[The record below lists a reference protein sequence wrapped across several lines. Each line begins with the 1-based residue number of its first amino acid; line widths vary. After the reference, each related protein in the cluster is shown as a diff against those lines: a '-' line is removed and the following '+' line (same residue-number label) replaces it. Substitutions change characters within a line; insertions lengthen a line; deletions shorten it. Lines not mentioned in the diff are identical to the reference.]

1 MTRLSTRE
9 VNPTRSELIEL
20 KRKISLS
27 ETGYSLL
34 KKKRDALMI
43 ELFNAI
49 KKAKAAREEL
59 DDAYEAAQTNMAI
72 AMATDGIVKL
82 KSAAFAREDT
92 PDITVVEQN
101 IMGIEVPHISE
112 AAVIK
117 KLYERGY
124 GIGGTSSRI
133 DEACRYYEIVLEK
146 AIVTAEFETI
156 INRILAEIDKT
167 KRRVNALEYKIL
179 PQLEEAQKTVQ
190 TRLNEREREGL
201 FVVKRIKKKISG

>member
-1 MTRLSTRE
+1 MNRLSTRE

-49 KKAKAAREEL
+49 KKAKEAREEL

-201 FVVKRIKKKISG
+201 FVVKRIKKKISE

>member
-1 MTRLSTRE
+1 
-9 VNPTRSELIEL
+9 
-20 KRKISLS
+20 
-27 ETGYSLL
+27 
-34 KKKRDALMI
+34 MI

-49 KKAKAAREEL
+49 KKAKEAREEL
-59 DDAYEAAQTNMAI
+59 DDAYEAAQANMAI

-101 IMGIEVPHISE
+101 IMGIAVPHISE
-112 AAVIK
+112 ALVIR

-156 INRILAEIDKT
+156 INRILSEMDRT

-190 TRLNEREREGL
+190 AHLNEREREGL
-201 FVVKRIKKKISG
+201 FVVKRIKKKISRQTKAPR

>member
-1 MTRLSTRE
+1 VKRLATRE

-34 KKKRDALMI
+34 KKKRDALML
-43 ELFNAI
+43 ELFTAI
-49 KKAKAAREEL
+49 KKAKEAREEL
-59 DDAYEAAQTNMAI
+59 DAAYEAAQTTMAI

-92 PDITVVEQN
+92 PDITVVAQN

-112 AAVIK
+112 AAIIK

-156 INRILAEIDKT
+156 INRILSEIDKT

-201 FVVKRIKKKISG
+201 FVVKRIKKKLSE

>member
-1 MTRLSTRE
+1 MKRLATRE

-34 KKKRDALMI
+34 KKKRDALML
-43 ELFNAI
+43 ELFTAI
-49 KKAKAAREEL
+49 KKAKEAREEL
-59 DDAYEAAQTNMAI
+59 DAAYEAAQTTMAI

-92 PDITVVEQN
+92 PDITVVAQN

-112 AAVIK
+112 AAIIK

-156 INRILAEIDKT
+156 INRILSEIDKT

-201 FVVKRIKKKISG
+201 FVVKRIKKKLSE

>member
-1 MTRLSTRE
+1 MKRLATRE

-34 KKKRDALMI
+34 KKKRDALMLG
-43 ELFNAI
+43 LFTAI
-49 KKAKAAREEL
+49 KKAKEAREEL
-59 DDAYEAAQTNMAI
+59 DAAYEAAQTTMAI

-92 PDITVVEQN
+92 PDITVVAQN

-112 AAVIK
+112 AAIIK

-156 INRILAEIDKT
+156 INRILSEIDKT

-201 FVVKRIKKKISG
+201 FVVKRIKKKLSE